1 MTLETLP
8 ARLDAG
14 IASGLLPGLHLVVA
28 HRDARPLFAA
38 YKEGED
44 EDWGQPLGHRRF
56 SPTELHDLRS
66 VTKSVVGLLYGMAL
80 DRGLVPALDTPVV
93 EAFPEYADLVADADR
108 RRILVRHA
116 LSMTMGLAWDESLP
130 YTDPRNSEIAME
142 LAPDRYRFVLDRP
155 IVAAPGASW
164 TYSGG
169 AVALIGA
176 LISRGTGQSL
186 PDFADD
192 VLFSPL
198 GITDFAWSAGA
209 DGVYSAASGLR
220 LSGPDLARI
229 GDLIVAGGELD
240 GRRLVSEAWL
250 EASFSR
256 QAEAFDGLGYGLLWF
271 LGEVN
276 VPALKRPSRF
286 MAGFGNGGQ
295 RLFLVPELRLSTAI
309 FCGRYN
315 DWGSWTTP
323 TRIWSE
329 MILPSLGSLH
339 D

>member
-28 HRDARPLFAA
+28 HRDTKPLFAA

-56 SPTELHDLRS
+56 SPTEL
-66 VTKSVVGLLYGMAL
+66 LYGMAL
-80 DRGLVPALDTPVV
+80 DRGLVPPLDAPVV
-93 EAFPEYADLVADADR
+93 DAFPEYADLVADADR

-116 LSMTMGLAWDESLP
+116 LSMTMGLEWDESLP

-155 IVAAPGASW
+155 IVTAPGANW

-169 AVALIGA
+169 AVALVGA
-176 LISRGTGQSL
+176 LIARGTGQSL

-220 LSGPDLARI
+220 LTGPDLARI
-229 GDLIVAGGELD
+229 GDLIVAGGEID
-240 GRRLVSEAWL
+240 GKRLVSEAWL
-250 EASFSR
+250 KESFTPV
-256 QAEAFDGLGYGLLWF
+256 APAFDGLSYGLLWF
-271 LGEVN
+271 LGEMN
-276 VPALKRPSRF
+276 ARALGRRTRF
-286 MAGFGNGGQ
+286 LAGFGNGGQ
-295 RLFLVPELRLSTAI
+295 RLFLVPELQLSVAI

-315 DWGSWTTP
+315 DWMSWTTP
-323 TRIWSE
+323 TRIFDE
-329 MILPSLGSLH
+329 MLVPSLSA
-339 D
+339 